1 MKKILCSTGAI
12 IGPKNGRDFR
22 LLEPLSK
29 ELTCDGFEFM
39 MYSSWYECVEEIKA
53 FLQEAKL
60 FIPVFHCQKGIGEDI
75 SKGGPEELADA
86 FRRFEIN
93 CDLAKH
99 MGAEKLVLHLWSGR
113 ASDSNFQSNLAAYPR
128 LKEIAEAYG
137 LVLGIENV
145 VCNVENPMKHLSE
158 LREAYPD
165 IRFVFDTKMAAF
177 HEELE
182 QLYEKEYEW
191 LWKDGHI
198 CHYHV
203 NDYNGGYMDWL
214 NLRTLRIGQ
223 GKLDFERFFAF
234 IREIDYEGDYT
245 LEASAYDEEGNVD
258 VELLNQQFAYVREKI
273 Q

>member
-1 MKKILCSTGAI
+1 MKKVLCSTGAI
-12 IGPKNGRDFR
+12 IGIPNGRDFR

-29 ELTCDGFEFM
+29 QLTCDGFEFM
-39 MYSSWYECVEEIKA
+39 MYSSWYERDEEIKA
-53 FLQEAKL
+53 FLQGLKL
-60 FIPVFHCQKGIGEDI
+60 YIPVFHCEKSIGEYI
-75 SKGGPEELADA
+75 SKGSGEELSEA

-93 CDLAKH
+93 CDLAKS
-99 MGAEKLVLHLWSGR
+99 MGAEKLVLHLWSGIV
-113 ASDSNFQSNLAAYPR
+113 SDSNFRSNLGAYPKFR
-128 LKEIAEAYG
+128 EIADSYG

-145 VCNVENPMKHLSE
+145 VCNVENPMKHMCE

-191 LWKDGHI
+191 LWKENHI

-203 NDYNGGYMDWL
+203 NDYNGGYMDWG

-223 GKLDFERFFAF
+223 GKLDFERFFTF
-234 IREIDYEGDYT
+234 ISEIGYDGDYT
-245 LEASAYDEEGNVD
+245 LEATAYDEEGNVN
-258 VELLNQQFAYVREKI
+258 VELLNKQFAYVREHM
-273 Q
+273 

>member
-1 MKKILCSTGAI
+1 M
-12 IGPKNGRDFR
+12 
-22 LLEPLSK
+22 
-29 ELTCDGFEFM
+29 
-39 MYSSWYECVEEIKA
+39 
-53 FLQEAKL
+53 
-60 FIPVFHCQKGIGEDI
+60 
-75 SKGGPEELADA
+75 
-86 FRRFEIN
+86 
-93 CDLAKH
+93 
-99 MGAEKLVLHLWSGR
+99 
-113 ASDSNFQSNLAAYPR
+113 
-128 LKEIAEAYG
+128 
-137 LVLGIENV
+137 
-145 VCNVENPMKHLSE
+145 VCNVENLMKHLCE

-191 LWKDGHI
+191 LWKDNHI

-234 IREIDYEGDYT
+234 IREIGYEGDYT